1 MPLRKPHARAARRAT
16 RRKVVS
22 PHTVAPEPGH
32 APPTRPPKAGLTGGI
47 EMRSVLLL
55 LLRGYK
61 LVISPWLGN
70 RCRFH
75 PSCSDYAREAIVEH
89 GAGYGTYLAAKRL
102 CRCHPFHPGGFD
114 PVPPAR
120 HARPAPDSSAEGT
133 DKAAS
138 SDSSRAE
145 RSVSS
150 RPAAA
155 SAVTRR
161 APSHS

>member
-1 MPLRKPHARAARRAT
+1 
-16 RRKVVS
+16 
-22 PHTVAPEPGH
+22 
-32 APPTRPPKAGLTGGI
+32 
-47 EMRSVLLL
+47 MRSVLLL

-75 PSCSDYAREAIVEH
+75 PSCSDYAREAIIEH
-89 GAGYGTYLAAKRL
+89 GAGYGTYLAARRL

-120 HARPAPDSSAEGT
+120 HVCHASDPIAEGAP
-133 DKAAS
+133 KGAG
-138 SDSSRAE
+138 SDASRAGQA
-145 RSVSS
+145 VPS

-161 APSHS
+161 APGHS

>member
-1 MPLRKPHARAARRAT
+1 
-16 RRKVVS
+16 
-22 PHTVAPEPGH
+22 
-32 APPTRPPKAGLTGGI
+32 
-47 EMRSVLLL
+47 MRSVLLL

-89 GAGYGTYLAAKRL
+89 GAGYGTYLTARRL

-120 HARPAPDSSAEGT
+120 HVCHAPDNTDQGAADAAAGSGT
-133 DKAAS
+133 
-138 SDSSRAE
+138 SRA
-145 RSVSS
+145 RQTVSS
-150 RPAAA
+150 GPAAA

-161 APSHS
+161 APGHS

>member
-1 MPLRKPHARAARRAT
+1 
-16 RRKVVS
+16 
-22 PHTVAPEPGH
+22 
-32 APPTRPPKAGLTGGI
+32 
-47 EMRSVLLL
+47 MRSVLLL

-89 GAGYGTYLAAKRL
+89 GAGYGTYLAARRL

-120 HARPAPDSSAEGT
+120 HVCHAPDNTVQGT
-133 DKAAS
+133 DTAAGN
-138 SDSSRAE
+138 DASRAKQT
-145 RSVSS
+145 VSS
-150 RPAAA
+150 GPAAA

-161 APSHS
+161 APGHS